1 MFIYGTGGRSPSIHE
16 RLRTTQKEYRCICI
30 VITNTKCVPNIRYVG
45 YKHGYKS
52 VTIHEQHRA
61 TLSGNDTRMQIMM
74 ASPFSTS
81 DSTSP
86 GQTPGHARSL
96 MSCRICFVP
105 FRFHSIRSVP
115 FCRSVRPSVR
125 PSVCPPVTL
134 SVMHPLKI
142 NLSVLTPKHTHA
154 QVTHRPTHFCVG
166 YNTRANSSKL
176 EQTRA
181 NSSNE
186 SVTLVLRCL

>member
-30 VITNTKCVPNIRYVG
+30 VITNTKCVPNICYVG

-105 FRFHSIRSVP
+105 FRFHSIRTVP
-115 FCRSVRPSVR
+115 FCRSVAPSVR
-125 PSVCPPVTL
+125 LSARPSARPSLCPSCTL
-134 SVMHPLKI
+134 SRSI
-142 NLSVLTPKHTHA
+142 F
-154 QVTHRPTHFCVG
+154 QC
-166 YNTRANSSKL
+166 
-176 EQTRA
+176 
-181 NSSNE
+181 
-186 SVTLVLRCL
+186 